1 MAENSPKWSL
11 FWSDEFD
18 GEAGSPINSANWTR
32 EVGSFGADHH
42 ELQYYTDQ
50 PDNAFIDG
58 NSKLA
63 IVAREGNP
71 AHYPCHYG
79 ACRYTSA
86 RLTTRERML
95 FTHGRVEARLK
106 LPYGQGIWPAFWMVG
121 SQHDM
126 GDWAVSGEIDIM
138 EHIGKEPRAVHGTVH
153 GPGYYGSGGLGKVF
167 RSEQA
172 FADDFHV
179 FGIDWEPDA
188 IHWYVDGTRYHTLT
202 PDNVRDNPWVFN
214 HAFYINLNV
223 AVGGNWAGN
232 PDKTS
237 VFPQTMLVDYVRVYR
252 AEPA

>member
-1 MAENSPKWSL
+1 MENSQKWSL

-18 GEAGSPINSANWTR
+18 GEAGTPINEAKWLK

-50 PDNAFIDG
+50 PENAFIDG
-58 NSKLA
+58 MGNLA

-71 AHYPCHYG
+71 ANYICHYG

-86 RLTTRERML
+86 RLTTRERVL
-95 FTHGRVEARLK
+95 FSYGRVEARIK

-121 SQHDM
+121 SRHDM
-126 GDWAVSGEIDIM
+126 GDWPVSGEIDIM
-138 EHIGKEPRAVHGTVH
+138 EHIGKEPKAVHATVH
-153 GPGYYGSGGLGKVF
+153 GPGYYGSGGLGKTF
-167 RSEQA
+167 HSADA
-172 FADDFHV
+172 FSADFHV

-188 IHWYVDGTRYHTLT
+188 IHWHVDGKRYHTLT
-202 PDNVRDNPWVFN
+202 KEHVRGNLWVFN

-237 VFPQTMLVDYVRVYR
+237 VFPQTMLVDYVRVYQ
-252 AEPA
+252 AATA